1 MNNYV
6 NYDQVQDM
14 TQTVIDGT
22 LIHENSEIL
31 VDLKTVLDKLF
42 SFQVLKMPFSSKI
55 YQIFSLKSMSR
66 SMYITTLIIFHVV
79 F

>member
-22 LIHENSEIL
+22 LLHENSEIL

-42 SFQVLKMPFSSKI
+42 SFQVLKMPFSCKI
-55 YQIFSLKSMSR
+55 Y
-66 SMYITTLIIFHVV
+66 
-79 F
+79 